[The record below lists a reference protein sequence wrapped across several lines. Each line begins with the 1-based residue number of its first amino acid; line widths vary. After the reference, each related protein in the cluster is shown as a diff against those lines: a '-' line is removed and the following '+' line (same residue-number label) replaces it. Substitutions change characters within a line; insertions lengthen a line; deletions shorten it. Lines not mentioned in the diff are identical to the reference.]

1 MFRLPSHVEDEF
13 RAFLELLCLS
23 AIVLR
28 SKVPKESILV
38 KNELLSRVKEESID
52 LHSKGKEETEEL
64 QSKLK
69 KYLILH
75 IKVKENNTWLPKID
89 NH

>member
-13 RAFLELLCLS
+13 QAFLELICLS

-38 KNELLSRVKEESID
+38 KNELLSRMKEESIN
-52 LHSKGKEETEEL
+52 LHNKWKEETKEL

-69 KYLILH
+69 KYLILQ
-75 IKVKENNTWLPKID
+75 IKVKEKNIGLPKID